1 MISNENLNDLA
12 EKLSSAIPDGLK
24 SLKSDMQNNMKSV
37 LQSSLQQ
44 MNLVSREEFDVQAA
58 LLSRTL
64 EKLNQLEKQIGELEK
79 TKWINFDIT
88 RQTLAFTASK
98 RCTL

>member
-1 MISNENLNDLA
+1 MITNENLNDLA

-79 TKWINFDIT
+79 TK
-88 RQTLAFTASK
+88 
-98 RCTL
+98 

>member
-1 MISNENLNDLA
+1 MITNENLNDLA

-24 SLKSDMQNNMKSV
+24 SLKSDMQSNMKSV
-37 LQSSLQQ
+37 LQSSFQQ

-79 TKWINFDIT
+79 TK
-88 RQTLAFTASK
+88 
-98 RCTL
+98 

>member
-1 MISNENLNDLA
+1 MITNENLNDLA

-24 SLKSDMQNNMKSV
+24 SLKSDMQSNMKSV

-79 TKWINFDIT
+79 TK
-88 RQTLAFTASK
+88 
-98 RCTL
+98 